1 MPFYEANV
9 VQACTS
15 SKDVTVDSYWRLT
28 NQLNRFEF
36 NVPIFEQ
43 YESGRTFFGLFEPI
57 RISSKISDRHFI
69 ARAVAFFV
77 DVAGALPK
85 AARKEIDRDIFPQL
99 ENRKLVIYHLIRE
112 RSRLLAT

>member
-43 YESGRTFFGLFEPI
+43 YDSGHTFFGLFEL
-57 RISSKISDRHFI
+57 RDLVTV
-69 ARAVAFFV
+69 RANCHRMLHNMQ
-77 DVAGALPK
+77 GEK
-85 AARKEIDRDIFPQL
+85 RDI
-99 ENRKLVIYHLIRE
+99 
-112 RSRLLAT
+112 SRLKAIVRRRRDSTGF